1 MRSRFKH
8 SLKLVAAVIPFVI
21 AIIIAKLV
29 VHHYFNA
36 EFIPINA
43 IFSALIGANVF
54 LMGFLISGVLTDY
67 KESEKIPGDI
77 AATVLSIADEIKYI
91 ELKTGDTQF
100 TKERFAKIM
109 ELAAGIK
116 KWLYKEARYGEITA
130 MIENLS
136 GEFLLMEKYTA
147 PNYIAR
153 LKQEQNNLRKLII
166 RVHTIRETDFI
177 FSGYF
182 IAATTTFF
190 LIIGMI
196 FMKMDPFYESLF
208 FVALTSYL
216 MIYLLK
222 LIRDLDN
229 PFGHYEKSSLEDV
242 SLHPI
247 NKAIERIS
255 ENIDGTK
262 REHDHEF
269 AGR

>member
-1 MRSRFKH
+1 VS
-8 SLKLVAAVIPFVI
+8 AVIPFVV
-21 AIIIAKLV
+21 AIILAKLI

-43 IFSALIGANVF
+43 LFSALIGANVF

-77 AATVLSIADEIKYI
+77 AAAILSIADEIKYI
-91 ELKTGDTQF
+91 GLKTGDTSF
-100 TKERFAKIM
+100 VKERFIKIN
-109 ELAAGIK
+109 ELVVGIR
-116 KWLYKEARYGEITA
+116 KWLYKEARYGEITTK
-130 MIENLS
+130 IENLS
-136 GEFLLMEKYTA
+136 EEFLLMEKYAA

-153 LKQEQNNLRKLII
+153 LKQEQNTLRRLII

-190 LIIGMI
+190 LILGMI
-196 FMKMDPFYESLF
+196 FMKIDPFYESLF

-222 LIRDLDN
+222 LIKDLDN

-255 ENIDGTK
+255 ENIYGTGK
-262 REHDHEF
+262 GHDHEF
-269 AGR
+269 TGK